1 MMKRDT
7 CIQELKD
14 TILDKEDEL
23 KTFEECKTLLIKWS
37 LSAGIIE

>member
-14 TILDKEDEL
+14 TIMDKEEDQ
-23 KTFEECKTLLIKWS
+23 KTFDECGTLIKRVIDV
-37 LSAGIIE
+37 GTIE